1 MTALAAPMDLRDR
14 EISVFPQRSSG
25 AFRLGYLR
33 KEPDSNVCYQQIPGS
48 FGDFSMQRSG
58 VRPLPFPRLTSAA
71 GGRFRLLRG
80 SFDIQFSKNYWLCFR
95 SCAREHLRGKTTGD
109 KIAGATLRLG

>member
-48 FGDFSMQRSG
+48 FGDFSMQR
-58 VRPLPFPRLTSAA
+58 
-71 GGRFRLLRG
+71 FRRLRG
-80 SFDIQFSKNYWLCFR
+80 VI
-95 SCAREHLRGKTTGD
+95 
-109 KIAGATLRLG
+109 